1 MEIPYNEL
9 IFLFH
14 ITLMSISTL
23 LALRM
28 GKEALVTF
36 ISLQAVLANLFVV
49 KQISLFGLTATG
61 SDAFTIGTVLGLNL
75 LQEYYG
81 REIAQKSIWISF
93 GSLVFYGIVSQVHI
107 GYMPHICDTMQPHF
121 LALLNEMPRI
131 VIASFTVYFL
141 AQQLDYALYGALKR
155 LFDGRYLVLRNYCSV
170 LLVQLFDTVLF
181 SFLGLYGILDNVW
194 QIIAV
199 SYAIKVIAI
208 LISTP
213 FLALSRNLYKPS
225 EP

>member
-1 MEIPYNEL
+1 MFYNEL

-14 ITLMSISTL
+14 ITLMSVATL
-23 LALRM
+23 MALRL
-28 GKEALVTF
+28 GKEALVAF

-49 KQISLFGLTATG
+49 KQITLFGLTATG

-93 GSLVFYGIVSQVHI
+93 GCLIFYGMVSQVHI
-107 GYMPHICDTMQPHF
+107 GYIPHMCDTMQPHF
-121 LALLNEMPRI
+121 IAVLNEMPRI

-141 AQQLDYALYGALKR
+141 AQQLDYQLYGMLKR
-155 LFDGRYLVLRNYCSV
+155 LFDGNYLVLRNYCSV
-170 LLVQLFDTVLF
+170 LLVQLVDTVLF
-181 SFLGLYGILDNVW
+181 SFLGLYGILDNIW

-199 SYAIKVIAI
+199 SYTIKVIAI

-213 FLALSRNLYKPS
+213 FLALSRNLKKPS
-225 EP
+225 ES

>member
-1 MEIPYNEL
+1 MLMPYNEL

-14 ITLMSISTL
+14 ITLMSLSTL

-28 GKEALVTF
+28 GKEALVAF

-49 KQISLFGLTATG
+49 KQITLFGLTATG

-81 REIAQKSIWISF
+81 AEIAQKSIWISF
-93 GSLVFYGIVSQVHI
+93 GSLVFYGIVSQIHI
-107 GYMPHICDTMQPHF
+107 GYVPHMCDDMQPHF
-121 LALLNEMPRI
+121 VALLNNMPRI
-131 VIASFTVYFL
+131 VIASFIVYFL
-141 AQQLDYALYGALKR
+141 TQQLDYALYGTLKR
-155 LFDGRYLVLRNYCSV
+155 LLDGKYLVLRNYCSV
-170 LLVQLFDTVLF
+170 LIVQLFDTVLF

-194 QIIAV
+194 QIIVV
-199 SYAIKVIAI
+199 SYIIKVIAI

-225 EP
+225 ES

>member
-1 MEIPYNEL
+1 MYNEL

-14 ITLMSISTL
+14 IVLMSLSTL
-23 LALRM
+23 AALRM
-28 GKEALVTF
+28 GKEALIAF

-81 REIAQKSIWISF
+81 PEIAQKSIWISF

-107 GYMPHICDTMQPHF
+107 GYMPHMCDTMQPHF
-121 LALLNEMPRI
+121 IALLNEMPRI
-131 VIASFTVYFL
+131 VIASFTVYFI

-155 LFDGRYLVLRNYCSV
+155 IFDGNYLVLRNYCSV
-170 LLVQLFDTVLF
+170 LIVQLVDTVLF
-181 SFLGLYGILDNVW
+181 SFLGLYGILDNIW

-199 SYAIKVIAI
+199 SYIIKVIAI

-213 FLALSRNLYKPS
+213 FLALSRTLYKP
-225 EP
+225 ENL

>member
-9 IFLFH
+9 MFLFH
-14 ITLMSISTL
+14 ITLMSLSTL

-28 GKEALVTF
+28 GKEALVAF

-49 KQISLFGLTATG
+49 KQITLFGLTATG

-81 REIAQKSIWISF
+81 ADIAQKSIWISF
-93 GSLVFYGIVSQVHI
+93 GSLVFYGIVSQIHI
-107 GYMPHICDTMQPHF
+107 GYMPHMCDTMQPHF
-121 LALLNEMPRI
+121 IALLNEMPRI

-141 AQQLDYALYGALKR
+141 AQQLDFVLYGALKR
-155 LFDGRYLVLRNYCSV
+155 LFDGKYLILRNYCSV
-170 LLVQLFDTVLF
+170 LMVQLFDTVLF
-181 SFLGLYGILDNVW
+181 SFLGLYGILDNIW

-199 SYAIKVIAI
+199 SYTIKVIAI

-213 FLALSRNLYKPS
+213 FLALSRNLHKPS
-225 EP
+225 ES